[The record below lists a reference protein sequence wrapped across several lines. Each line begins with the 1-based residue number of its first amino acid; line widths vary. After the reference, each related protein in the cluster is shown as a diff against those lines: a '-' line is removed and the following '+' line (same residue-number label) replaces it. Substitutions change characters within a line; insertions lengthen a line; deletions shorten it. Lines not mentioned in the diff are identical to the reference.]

1 MQCRLC
7 NTMCI
12 NTMCIIPQQPP
23 PPWRDI
29 SPTGS
34 FCTGTSGRL
43 FTVQRWRAVA
53 NTLSAEP
60 SKVNLNTPINW
71 LEQRTCTAWDHQII
85 FFLGQKRILATLLSG
100 HTYSLSWQGK
110 DVLSKHTVNVEYSP
124 LGVDSLTHS
133 LKPYSR
139 LDKRNWQMT
148 KPLATADWET

>member
-1 MQCRLC
+1 MQELTEMQCRLC
-7 NTMCI
+7 

-23 PPWRDI
+23 PPLPWRDI

-60 SKVNLNTPINW
+60 SKVNISTHRSIGWSSALAL
-71 LEQRTCTAWDHQII
+71 LEITREY
-85 FFLGQKRILATLLSG
+85 FFCPKENIGNIGLRPHLLTILAG
-100 HTYSLSWQGK
+100 
-110 DVLSKHTVNVEYSP
+110 KHTVNVEYSP

-148 KPLATADWET
+148 KPLATAD